1 MKKSKLSLG
10 LVTSFVA
17 ALALAGCSD
26 VKAKDNS
33 ILTFTGYDGA
43 KYELATDAMYDQYRK
58 DNSVIST
65 FYDKVLEVLIRDYF
79 EAHETIEN
87 ASKGYDQIKAEAE
100 VDVQAAKAKA
110 TENSKSNK
118 TKYETEWDAILS
130 SEGVE
135 DEDELLQKYIYN
147 KEKAVL
153 EDALYATLT
162 KASNDQLKKE
172 WIEGTYDEEN
182 HRINV
187 GARPYH
193 IRHILAKV
201 ESGASDYTR
210 GTITSDQAIRLSN
223 IGLALG
229 LSNDTFGGIA
239 YRLSEDEG
247 SGKLYGDVGITT
259 TKASTSGT
267 FSMVTEFQLAI
278 YIYDA
283 LYSGRSTES
292 QTFKDLI
299 PDALPSNPT
308 TPSAAFGGNDKI
320 TTVPYQVFQLL
331 ASEDNG
337 GYGDV
342 TKNNNKIV
350 GQGEEVVY
358 PRNILWNKYLNHH
371 EPFLIT
377 DQEVAD
383 VYDGVKYSFSSSDE
397 NPDPDKITKKDVADL
412 KTMLTN
418 AAKASTSKEDHI
430 GWDQFEVGASGASL
444 AVNAKKAGATGFV
457 ACSELTE
464 IPALATK
471 LGAATKILVDENL
484 NPIFGVRSEYGIH
497 FIIIQKS
504 AFESTESLMKWY
516 QVYSPKQADYPTEG
530 EDKTAITS
538 YVNYAKFDDDQMTS
552 RASAI
557 KDAIKGFDGSYQYRI
572 YEKLFTESASR
583 FNLSEG
589 EDGKKAKELLDSIEN
604 YITLQKEKNAYE
616 QDVGY
621 ELAWDNFMLKFDQ
634 QTAERGKEQRVVPWA
649 AAVGFK
655 KGIDYTTVEDLYKIG
670 GLCYY
675 GDKAQ

>member
-26 VKAKDNS
+26 VKAADNS
-33 ILTFTGYDGA
+33 LLTFKGYDGSV
-43 KYELATDAMYDQYRK
+43 YDIATDKMYDEYRK

-65 FYDKVLEVLIRDYF
+65 FYDKVLEVLIRDRFQAGLGEELQKY
-79 EAHETIEN
+79 
-87 ASKGYDQIKAEAE
+87 ASKDYQQIEDEAK

-110 TENSKSNK
+110 TESAKSNK

-153 EDALYATLT
+153 EDALYASLT
-162 KASNDQLKKE
+162 EKTDDKLKKE
-172 WIEGTYDEEN
+172 WIEGA
-182 HRINV
+182 H
-187 GARPYH
+187 PYH

-210 GTITSDQAIRLSN
+210 GAITSDQAIKLSN

-229 LSNDTFGGIA
+229 LSNDTFGGVA
-239 YRLSEDEG
+239 FRLSEDEG
-247 SGKLYGDVGITT
+247 SGKLYGDVGTT
-259 TKASTSGT
+259 TVKASESGS

-283 LYSGRSTES
+283 LYAGKDISLDTY
-292 QTFKDLI
+292 KDLI
-299 PDALPSNPT
+299 PDSVPSTASEPAT
-308 TPSAAFGGNDKI
+308 AFESI
-320 TTVPYQVFQLL
+320 TKVPYEVFQLL

-342 TKNNNKIV
+342 TKNNSKIV

-371 EPFLIT
+371 EPFVIT
-377 DQEVAD
+377 NESVAD
-383 VYDGVKYSFSSSDE
+383 QYGTVKYNLESSIA
-397 NPDPDKITKKDVADL
+397 NI
-412 KTMLTN
+412 KTFAN
-418 AAKASTSKEDHI
+418 DAKADWT
-430 GWDQFEVGASGASL
+430 QVN
-444 AVNAKKAGATGFV
+444 VNATGDAIATIADRNEGATGFKR
-457 ACSELTE
+457 AGDLTE

-471 LGAATKILVDENL
+471 LGADTKILVDENN

-504 AFESTESLMKWY
+504 AFESTETLAKWY

-530 EDKTAITS
+530 GTQITS
-538 YVNYAKFDDDQMTS
+538 YVNYAKFDDDQMS
-552 RASAI
+552 ARASAI

-572 YEKLFTESASR
+572 YEELKQTALAENR
-583 FNLSEG
+583 FNVSE
-589 EDGKKAKELLDSIEN
+589 DNDAGKKAKELLDSIDS
-604 YITLQKEKNAYE
+604 YIALQKEKNAYDQE
-616 QDVGY
+616 VGY
-621 ELAWDNFMLKFDQ
+621 ELAWDNFMLKFDE
-634 QTAERGKEQRVVPWA
+634 QTAERAKDQRVVPWVA
-649 AAVGFK
+649 AIGFK
-655 KGIDYTTVEDLYKIG
+655 KGVDLDEVKDLYAIG
-670 GLCYY
+670 GSFYY

>member
-1 MKKSKLSLG
+1 MKKKLSLG

-33 ILTFTGYDGA
+33 ILTFTGYDGTQ
-43 KYELATDAMYDQYRK
+43 YEIATDIMYDQYRK

-65 FYDKVLEVLIRDYF
+65 FYDKVLEVLIRDRF
-79 EAHETIEN
+79 ESGAAIEN
-87 ASKGYDQIKAEAE
+87 ASKDYQQIKAEAE

-110 TENSKSNK
+110 TENAKSNK

-135 DEDELLQKYIYN
+135 DEDELLQKYIYT

-162 KASNDQLKKE
+162 QKTDDKLKKE
-172 WIEGTYDEEN
+172 WIEGA
-182 HRINV
+182 H
-187 GARPYH
+187 PYH

-210 GTITSDQAIRLSN
+210 GTISSDQAIRLSN

-229 LSNDTFGGIA
+229 KSTDTFGGIA

-247 SGKLYGDVGITT
+247 SGKLYGDVGTT
-259 TKASTSGT
+259 TVKAGSSGT
-267 FSMVTEFQLAI
+267 FTMVTEFQLAI

-283 LYSGRSTES
+283 LYAGKDATS
-292 QTFKDLI
+292 QTYKDII
-299 PDALPSNPT
+299 PESVPSTAT
-308 TPSAAFGGNDKI
+308 TPANAFNSI
-320 TTVPYQVFQLL
+320 TKVPYEVFELL

-342 TKNNNKIV
+342 TKNNNKLV

-371 EPFLIT
+371 EPFVIT
-377 DQEVAD
+377 NESVVD
-383 VYDGVKYSFSSSDE
+383 VYAGQKYAIEGDGTEVKFDAAS
-397 NPDPDKITKKDVADL
+397 ITN
-412 KTMLTN
+412 MLT
-418 AAKASTSKEDHI
+418 KAHDNSEDLDHSK
-430 GWDQFEVGASGASL
+430 GWDEMDIGATNPGF
-444 AVNAKKAGATGFV
+444 AVAEKQEGATGFV
-457 ACSELTE
+457 AANSLG
-464 IPALATK
+464 IDALSTK
-471 LGAATKILVDENL
+471 LGATKILVDEKN

-497 FIIIQKS
+497 FIIIEKS
-504 AFESTESLMKWY
+504 AFESTDTLAKWY
-516 QVYSPKQADYPTEG
+516 QVYSPKQADYPS
-530 EDKTAITS
+530 EDGKQITS

-572 YEKLFTESASR
+572 YEALIDDANAANR
-583 FNLSEG
+583 FNINGEG
-589 EDGKKAKELLDSIEN
+589 ADSKKAKELLDSIN
-604 YITLQKEKNAYE
+604 SYITLQKEKNAYDQE
-616 QDVGY
+616 VGY
-621 ELAWDNFMLKFDQ
+621 ELAWDNFMLKFDE
-634 QTAERGKEQRVVPWA
+634 QTAERAKEQRVVPWVA
-649 AAVGFK
+649 AIGFK

>member
-33 ILTFTGYDGA
+33 ILTFKGYDGVT
-43 KYELATDAMYDQYRK
+43 YELATDALYDQYRK

-65 FYDKVLEVLIRDYF
+65 FYDKVLEVLIRDRF
-79 EAHETIEN
+79 ESGAVIEN
-87 ASKGYDQIKAEAE
+87 ASKDYQQIKDEAQ

-110 TENSKSNK
+110 TENAKSNK

-135 DEDELLQKYIYN
+135 DEEELLQKYIYN

-153 EDALYATLT
+153 EDALYASLT
-162 KASNDQLKKE
+162 SKTDDKLKKE
-172 WIEGTYDEEN
+172 WIEGA
-182 HRINV
+182 H
-187 GARPYH
+187 PYH
-193 IRHILAKV
+193 IRHILVKV

-210 GTITSDQAIRLSN
+210 GTLTSDQAINLSN

-229 LSNDTFGGIA
+229 KSTDTFGGIA
-239 YRLSEDEG
+239 SRLSEDES
-247 SGKLYGDVGITT
+247 SGALYGDVGTT
-259 TKASTSGT
+259 TVKASTSGT

-283 LYSGRSTES
+283 LYAGKDATSTVY
-292 QTFKDLI
+292 TDLI
-299 PDALPSNPT
+299 PESVPSTATAPAT
-308 TPSAAFGGNDKI
+308 AFNSI
-320 TTVPYQVFQLL
+320 TKVPYEVFELL

-377 DQEVAD
+377 DESVVDEYDSTTFDLDNTAAEISSMLTDAKAD
-383 VYDGVKYSFSSSDE
+383 WTKMNVGATKAGYAVDD
-397 NPDPDKITKKDVADL
+397 KKD
-412 KTMLTN
+412 
-418 AAKASTSKEDHI
+418 
-430 GWDQFEVGASGASL
+430 
-444 AVNAKKAGATGFV
+444 GATGFV
-457 ACSELTE
+457 AADSLGIQALTD
-464 IPALATK
+464 K
-471 LGAATKILVDENL
+471 LGATKILVDEKN

-497 FIIIQKS
+497 FIIIEKS
-504 AFESTESLMKWY
+504 AFEETSTLEKWY
-516 QVYSPKQADYPTEG
+516 QVYSPKQADYPTEDG
-530 EDKTAITS
+530 KQVTS
-538 YVNYAKFDDDQMTS
+538 YVNYAKFNDDQMAA

-572 YEKLFTESASR
+572 YEKLIEDANTAGRFDISGESEQA
-583 FNLSEG
+583 
-589 EDGKKAKELLDSIEN
+589 KKAKELLDSIDN
-604 YITLQKEKNAYE
+604 YITLQKEKNAYDQE
-616 QDVGY
+616 VGY
-621 ELAWDNFMLKFDQ
+621 ELAWDNFMLKFDE
-634 QTAERGKEQRVVPWA
+634 QTAERAKDQRVVPWVA
-649 AAVGFK
+649 AIGFK
-655 KGIDYTTVEDLYKIG
+655 KGINYSDVEDLYKIG

>member
-1 MKKSKLSLG
+1 MKKKLSLG

-33 ILTFTGYDGA
+33 ILTFTGYDGTQ
-43 KYELATDAMYDQYRK
+43 YEIATDIMYDQYRK

-65 FYDKVLEVLIRDYF
+65 FYDKVLEVLIRDRF
-79 EAHETIEN
+79 ESGAAIEN
-87 ASKGYDQIKAEAE
+87 ASKDYQQIKAEAE

-110 TENSKSNK
+110 TESAKSNK

-135 DEDELLQKYIYN
+135 DEAELLQKYIYN

-162 KASNDQLKKE
+162 QKTDDKLKKE
-172 WIEGTYDEEN
+172 WIEGA
-182 HRINV
+182 H
-187 GARPYH
+187 PYH

-210 GTITSDQAIRLSN
+210 GTVTSDQAIRLSN

-229 LSNDTFGGIA
+229 KSTDTFGGIA

-247 SGKLYGDVGITT
+247 SGKLYGDVGTT
-259 TKASTSGT
+259 TVKASSSGT

-283 LYSGRSTES
+283 LYAG
-292 QTFKDLI
+292 KDATSDTYKDII
-299 PDALPSNPT
+299 PDAVPST
-308 TPSAAFGGNDKI
+308 ASTPATAFASI
-320 TTVPYQVFQLL
+320 TKVPYQVFELL

-377 DQEVAD
+377 DESVVD
-383 VYDGVKYSFSSSDE
+383 KYDGAAYTLDSS
-397 NPDPDKITKKDVADL
+397 VANIS
-412 KTMLTN
+412 TMLTN
-418 AAKASTSKEDHI
+418 AKADWTKMDIGATSA
-430 GWDQFEVGASGASL
+430 GF
-444 AVNAKKAGATGFV
+444 AVADKKDGATGFV
-457 ACSELTE
+457 AANSLG
-464 IPALATK
+464 IDALSTK
-471 LGAATKILVDENL
+471 LGATKILVDEKN

-497 FIIIQKS
+497 FIIIEKS
-504 AFESTESLMKWY
+504 AFESTDTLAKWY
-516 QVYSPKQADYPTEG
+516 QVYSPKQADYPS
-530 EDKTAITS
+530 EDGKQITS

-572 YEKLFTESASR
+572 YEALIDDANAANR
-583 FNLSEG
+583 FNINGEG
-589 EDGKKAKELLDSIEN
+589 ADSKKAKELLDSIN
-604 YITLQKEKNAYE
+604 SYITLQKEKNAYDQE
-616 QDVGY
+616 VGY
-621 ELAWDNFMLKFDQ
+621 ELAWDNFMLKFDE
-634 QTAERGKEQRVVPWA
+634 QTAERSKDQRVVPWVA
-649 AAVGFK
+649 AIGFK
-655 KGIDYTTVEDLYKIG
+655 KGIDYSTVEDLYKIG

>member
-33 ILTFTGYDGA
+33 ILTFTGYDGVQ
-43 KYELATDAMYDQYRK
+43 YELATDALYDQYRK

-65 FYDKVLEVLIRDYF
+65 FYDKVLEVLIRDRF
-79 EAHETIEN
+79 ESGQAIEN
-87 ASKGYDQIKAEAE
+87 ASKDYQQIKDEAE
-100 VDVQAAKAKA
+100 VDVKAAKAKA
-110 TENSKSNK
+110 TENAKSNK

-153 EDALYATLT
+153 EDALYASLT
-162 KASNDQLKKE
+162 QKTDDKLKKE
-172 WIEGTYDEEN
+172 WIEGVYDEN
-182 HRINV
+182 GVQTRK

-210 GTITSDQAIRLSN
+210 GTITSDQAIKLSN

-229 LSNDTFGGIA
+229 LSNDTFGGVA

-247 SGKLYGDVGITT
+247 SGKLYGDVGTT
-259 TKASTSGT
+259 TAKASSSGT

-283 LYSGRSTES
+283 LYAGKDVNS
-292 QTFKDLI
+292 QTYKDLI
-299 PDALPSNPT
+299 PNSVPSTAT
-308 TPSAAFGGNDKI
+308 TPAGAFDSI
-320 TTVPYQVFQLL
+320 TKVPYQVFDLL
-331 ASEDNG
+331 KSEENG

-342 TKNNNKIV
+342 TKNGNKQIV

-371 EPFLIT
+371 EPFVIT
-377 DQEVAD
+377 NESVTDI
-383 VYDGVKYSFSSSDE
+383 YDGTEYDLDSS
-397 NPDPDKITKKDVADL
+397 VANIQ
-412 KTMLTN
+412 TMLGN
-418 AAKASTSKEDHI
+418 AKADWTKM
-430 GWDQFEVGASGASL
+430 EVGATKANY
-444 AVNAKKAGATGFV
+444 AVLDKKEGSTGFV
-457 ACSELTE
+457 ACSALTE

-471 LGAATKILVDENL
+471 LGNDTKILVDENN

-504 AFESTESLMKWY
+504 AFESTEDLAKWY

-572 YEKLFTESASR
+572 YDELKSFAESNNR
-583 FNLSEG
+583 FNFSEG
-589 EDGKKAKELLDSIEN
+589 SEGQKAKELLESIDN
-604 YITLQKEKNAYE
+604 FITLQKAKNAYDQE
-616 QDVGY
+616 VGY
-621 ELAWDNFMLKFDQ
+621 ELAWDNFMLKFDE
-634 QTAERGKEQRVVPWA
+634 QTAERAKEQRVVPWVA
-649 AAVGFK
+649 AIGFK
-655 KGIDYTTVEDLYKIG
+655 KGIDYTTVQDLYKIG

>member
-33 ILTFTGYDGA
+33 ILTFTGYDGV
-43 KYELATDAMYDQYRK
+43 KYELATDKLYDQYRK

-65 FYDKVLEVLIRDYF
+65 FYDKVLEVLIRDRF
-79 EAHETIEN
+79 ESGEAIEN
-87 ASKGYDQIKAEAE
+87 ASKDYQQIKDEAE
-100 VDVQAAKAKA
+100 VDVKAAKAKA
-110 TENSKSNK
+110 TENAKSNK

-130 SEGVE
+130 GEGVE
-135 DEDELLQKYIYN
+135 DEAELLQKYIYT

-162 KASNDQLKKE
+162 KKSNDQLKKD
-172 WIEGTYDEEN
+172 WIN
-182 HRINV
+182 
-187 GARPYH
+187 GAHPYH

-210 GTITSDQAIRLSN
+210 GTITSDQAIKLSN

-247 SGKLYGDVGITT
+247 SGKLYGDVGTT
-259 TKASTSGT
+259 TVKASSSGT
-267 FSMVTEFQLAI
+267 FGMVTEFQLAI

-283 LYSGRSTES
+283 LYAGKDATS
-292 QTFKDLI
+292 QTYKDII
-299 PDALPSNPT
+299 PNEVASTAT
-308 TPSAAFGGNDKI
+308 TPAAAFGAVDSIVK
-320 TTVPYQVFQLL
+320 VPYEVFQLL

-371 EPFLIT
+371 EPFVIT
-377 DQEVAD
+377 NELVAD
-383 VYDGVKYSFSSSDE
+383 KLGAQEITLATSPSTIKAQLETVKDDWDGADVEYTKANATDMVK
-397 NPDPDKITKKDVADL
+397 N
-412 KTMLTN
+412 
-418 AAKASTSKEDHI
+418 
-430 GWDQFEVGASGASL
+430 
-444 AVNAKKAGATGFV
+444 AGATGFV
-457 ACSELTE
+457 AANTLGIE
-464 IPALATK
+464 ALGTK
-471 LGAATKILVDENL
+471 LGATQILVDENN

-497 FIIIQKS
+497 FMIIQKS
-504 AFESTESLMKWY
+504 AFESEATLADWY
-516 QVYSPKQADYPTEG
+516 QVYSPKQADYPTDG
-530 EDKTAITS
+530 SGNQITS

-572 YEKLFTESASR
+572 YEELKAFAESKNR
-583 FNLSEG
+583 FNISQG
-589 EDGKKAKELLDSIEN
+589 EDGQKAKELLDSIDN
-604 YITLQKEKNAYE
+604 YITLQKEKNDYDQE
-616 QDVGY
+616 VGY
-621 ELAWDNFMLKFDQ
+621 DLAWDNFMLKYDQ
-634 QTAERGKEQRVVPWA
+634 QEAERAKDHRIVPLA
-649 AAVGFK
+649 AAIGFVNSDAFTDAEK
-655 KGIDYTTVEDLYKIG
+655 EDLKALYEIG